1 MLLNL
6 GMQDDLDYQIF
17 VKFVTDDSEKQ
28 IDVMKMKKLIVQKKD
43 LDEDLKIKLITYVA
57 ETDELLNYMEKNDDD

>member
-1 MLLNL
+1 
-6 GMQDDLDYQIF
+6 MQDDLDYQIF